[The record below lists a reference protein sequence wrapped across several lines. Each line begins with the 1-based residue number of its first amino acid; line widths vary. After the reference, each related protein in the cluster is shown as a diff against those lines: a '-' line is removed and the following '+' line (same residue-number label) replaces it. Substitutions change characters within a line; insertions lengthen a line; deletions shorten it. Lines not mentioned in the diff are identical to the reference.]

1 MNNDCRYVACIGAV
15 FAYECTCI
23 MYIIRRYCILNTA
36 QVALYK
42 ILMYV
47 RMYRRTY
54 VVISIHHLPCR
65 LNVIPIFPPNQ
76 HVYPSTV

>member
-47 RMYRRTY
+47 CIYRRTY

-65 LNVIPIFPPNQ
+65 LNVIPVFPPNQ